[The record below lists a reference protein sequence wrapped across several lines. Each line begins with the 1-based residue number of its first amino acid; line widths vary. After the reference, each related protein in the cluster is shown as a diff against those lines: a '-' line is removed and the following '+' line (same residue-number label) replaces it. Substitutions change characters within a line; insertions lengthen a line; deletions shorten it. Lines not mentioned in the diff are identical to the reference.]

1 MSALETDLNP
11 NTYIGLK
18 LPIKKTS
25 NLDFDMTKN
34 SLEQSKF
41 NISNLLLTSVGERVY
56 QPEFGS
62 RLRELIF
69 EQIDDSLPE
78 KVETEIKRVI
88 NFWLPYVN
96 ILSVETL
103 TNDYDK
109 NKIYVKIKYNT
120 TLNTKTTQEVVI
132 DTSNLETIT

>member
-18 LPIKKTS
+18 LPIKNSS
-25 NLDFDMTKN
+25 NLDFDMTKT

-41 NISNLLLTSVGERVY
+41 NITNLLLTNTGERVY

-69 EQIDDSLPE
+69 EQIDENLPNKIE
-78 KVETEIKRVI
+78 EEVRRAVSR
-88 NFWLPYVN
+88 WLPYIN
-96 ILSVETL
+96 ISSVETL
-103 TNDYDK
+103 TNDTNK
-109 NKIYVKIKYNT
+109 NQIYVKVKYST
-120 TLNTKTTQEVVI
+120 TLNRRTEQEVVI
-132 DTSNLETIT
+132 DTTYFETVS

>member
-18 LPIKKTS
+18 LPIKNSS
-25 NLDFDMTKN
+25 NLDFDMTKT

-41 NISNLLLTSVGERVY
+41 NITNLLLTNTGERVY

-69 EQIDDSLPE
+69 EQIDENLPNKIE
-78 KVETEIKRVI
+78 EEVRRAVSR
-88 NFWLPYVN
+88 WLPYIN
-96 ILSVETL
+96 TSSVETL
-103 TNDYDK
+103 TNDT
-109 NKIYVKIKYNT
+109 NENQIYVKVKYST
-120 TLNTKTTQEVVI
+120 TLNRRTEQEVVI
-132 DTSNLETIT
+132 DTTYFETVS

>member
-18 LPIKKTS
+18 LPIKNSS
-25 NLDFDMTKN
+25 NLDFDMTKT

-41 NISNLLLTSVGERVY
+41 NITNLLLTNTGERVY

-69 EQIDDSLPE
+69 EQIDENLPNKIE
-78 KVETEIKRVI
+78 EVRRAVSR
-88 NFWLPYVN
+88 WLPYIN
-96 ILSVETL
+96 ISSVETL
-103 TNDYDK
+103 TNDT
-109 NKIYVKIKYNT
+109 NENQIYVKVKYST
-120 TLNTKTTQEVVI
+120 TLNRRTEQEVVI
-132 DTSNLETIT
+132 DTTYFETVS

>member
-18 LPIKKTS
+18 LPIKNSS
-25 NLDFDMTKN
+25 NLDFDMTKT

-41 NISNLLLTSVGERVY
+41 NITNLLLTNTGERVY

-69 EQIDDSLPE
+69 EQIDENLPNKIE
-78 KVETEIKRVI
+78 EEVRRAVSR
-88 NFWLPYVN
+88 WLPYIN
-96 ILSVETL
+96 ISSVETL
-103 TNDYDK
+103 TNDTDK
-109 NKIYVKIKYNT
+109 NQIYVKVKYST
-120 TLNTKTTQEVVI
+120 TLNRRTEQEVVI
-132 DTSNLETIT
+132 DTTYFETVS

>member
-18 LPIKKTS
+18 LPIKNSS
-25 NLDFDMTKN
+25 NLDFDMTKT

-41 NISNLLLTSVGERVY
+41 NITNLLLTNTGERVY

-69 EQIDDSLPE
+69 EQIDENLPNKIE
-78 KVETEIKRVI
+78 EEVRRAVSR
-88 NFWLPYVN
+88 WLPYVN
-96 ILSVETL
+96 ISSVETL
-103 TNDYDK
+103 TNDT
-109 NKIYVKIKYNT
+109 NENQIYVKVKYST
-120 TLNTKTTQEVVI
+120 TLNRRTEQEVVI
-132 DTSNLETIT
+132 DTTYFETVS

>member
-18 LPIKKTS
+18 LPIKNSS
-25 NLDFDMTKN
+25 NLDFDMTKT

-41 NISNLLLTSVGERVY
+41 NITNLLLTNTGERVY

-69 EQIDDSLPE
+69 EQRDENLPNKIE
-78 KVETEIKRVI
+78 EEVRRAVSR
-88 NFWLPYVN
+88 WLPYIN
-96 ILSVETL
+96 ISSVETL
-103 TNDYDK
+103 TNDT
-109 NKIYVKIKYNT
+109 NENQIYVKVKYST
-120 TLNTKTTQEVVI
+120 TLNRRTEQEVVI
-132 DTSNLETIT
+132 DTTYFETVS

>member
-18 LPIKKTS
+18 LPIKNSS
-25 NLDFDMTKN
+25 NLDFDMAKT

-41 NISNLLLTSVGERVY
+41 NITNLLLTNTGERVY

-69 EQIDDSLPE
+69 EQIDENLPNKIE
-78 KVETEIKRVI
+78 EEVRRAVSR
-88 NFWLPYVN
+88 WLPYIN
-96 ILSVETL
+96 ISSVETL
-103 TNDYDK
+103 TNDTNK
-109 NKIYVKIKYNT
+109 NQIYVKVKYST
-120 TLNTKTTQEVVI
+120 TLNRRTEQEVVI
-132 DTSNLETIT
+132 DTTYFETVS

>member
-18 LPIKKTS
+18 LPIKNSS
-25 NLDFDMTKN
+25 NLDFDMTKT

-41 NISNLLLTSVGERVY
+41 NITNLLLTNTGERVY

-69 EQIDDSLPE
+69 EQIDDNLPTKIE
-78 KVETEIKRVI
+78 EEVRRAISK
-88 NFWLPYVN
+88 WLPYVN
-96 ILSVETL
+96 ISSVETL
-103 TNDYDK
+103 TNDT
-109 NKIYVKIKYNT
+109 NENQIYVKIKYFT
-120 TLNTKTTQEVVI
+120 SLNRKTEQEVVI
-132 DTSNLETIT
+132 DTTYFETVS

>member
-18 LPIKKTS
+18 LPIKNSS
-25 NLDFDMTKN
+25 NLDFDMTKT

-41 NISNLLLTSVGERVY
+41 NITNLLLTNTGERVY

-69 EQIDDSLPE
+69 EQIDENLPNKIE
-78 KVETEIKRVI
+78 EEVRRAVSR
-88 NFWLPYVN
+88 WLPYIN
-96 ILSVETL
+96 IQDVQTLSDDG
-103 TNDYDK
+103 NK
-109 NKIYVKIKYNT
+109 NKVFVQVSFSTILNSDTYQSITLDAGFT
-120 TLNTKTTQEVVI
+120 TTTY
-132 DTSNLETIT
+132 

>member
-18 LPIKKTS
+18 LPIKNSS
-25 NLDFDMTKN
+25 NLDFDMTKT

-41 NISNLLLTSVGERVY
+41 NITNLLLTNTGERVY

-69 EQIDDSLPE
+69 EQIDENLPNKIE
-78 KVETEIKRVI
+78 EEVRRAVSR
-88 NFWLPYVN
+88 WLPYIN
-96 ILSVETL
+96 ISSVETL
-103 TNDYDK
+103 TNDT
-109 NKIYVKIKYNT
+109 NENQIYVKVKYST
-120 TLNTKTTQEVVI
+120 TLNRRTEQEVVI
-132 DTSNLETIT
+132 DTTYFETVS

>member
-18 LPIKKTS
+18 LPIKNSS
-25 NLDFDMTKN
+25 NLDFDMTKT

-41 NISNLLLTSVGERVY
+41 NITNLLLTNTGERVY

-69 EQIDDSLPE
+69 EQIDENLPNKIE
-78 KVETEIKRVI
+78 EEVRRVVSR
-88 NFWLPYVN
+88 WLPYIN
-96 ILSVETL
+96 ISSVETL
-103 TNDYDK
+103 TNDTDK
-109 NKIYVKIKYNT
+109 NQIYVKVKYST
-120 TLNTKTTQEVVI
+120 TLNRRTEQEVVI
-132 DTSNLETIT
+132 DTTYFETVS